1 MIIKIGNTVDTTWGI
16 AKIIAIEEVRH
27 GEKYGHD
34 CLEANIGSRF
44 DDRRFKYVVDLDN
57 GHWCHAN
64 QIVGMVDEEEN
75 KH

>member
-1 MIIKIGNTVDTTWGI
+1 MMIKIGDTVDTTWGI
-16 AKIIAIEEVRH
+16 AKITAIEETRY

-64 QIVGMVDEEEN
+64 QIVGMVDDG
-75 KH
+75 